1 MADKIVAY
9 SYFEPWDWVI
19 GVCYN
24 HQNYGSTQN
33 RLNIVMRRSL
43 GWICAAAFLW
53 FSLALFIAYRLAF
66 EISSPL
72 ERAVVAFQN
81 VGRGDFEF
89 QLGEASGYELEQL
102 YKSFNHMLQNLRQV
116 TTSRD
121 QLDVEVNARRKV
133 EDQLQQTVATLETII
148 NEAPLSI
155 IILSVDGRVV
165 RWNPAAERIFGWT
178 AEEVVGKMYPL
189 VHGAMVAECADIC
202 SLVASGITLRSKEV
216 QRYHKSGRKLD
227 LLLSA
232 SGMYE
237 NAKFTEN
244 MIVILE
250 DISDLKKVQRELEER
265 KELYKLLSSEF
276 KSILDSIQDVISVI
290 GPDMKIRWSN
300 HGQRRWNLGNEDQP
314 SSPYYAQWNKDKSR
328 CNDCPVI
335 ACFESGKIQRSK
347 VTSPDGTQW
356 GIKAFPQCDEQ
367 GKVINVIEVAS
378 DITESS
384 ILREEAM
391 RSARLASLGE
401 LAAGIAHE
409 INNPNG
415 VIVHNSPI
423 LKEIMNAVIPI
434 LDEYGEAHGD
444 FPLGRMPYS
453 RMRERLQ
460 KLPDHIIE
468 ASQRIKCIVDDLK
481 DFVREEGRGEQQQG
495 ADLNLALEAA
505 VRLTANSVKK
515 ATHHF
520 HVSYQ
525 PDLPLFIGS
534 IQRIEQVI
542 VNLIMN
548 ACQALPDTE
557 AAIDISTR
565 FDEKNKTVE
574 LSIADQ
580 GTGIKSEDLTKVTNP
595 FFTTKRE
602 TGGTGLGLS
611 ISSRIL
617 QEHNGSL
624 HIESF
629 PNKGTTIVI
638 TLPCMQEV

>member
-1 MADKIVAY
+1 
-9 SYFEPWDWVI
+9 
-19 GVCYN
+19 
-24 HQNYGSTQN
+24 
-33 RLNIVMRRSL
+33 
-43 GWICAAAFLW
+43 
-53 FSLALFIAYRLAF
+53 
-66 EISSPL
+66 
-72 ERAVVAFQN
+72 
-81 VGRGDFEF
+81 
-89 QLGEASGYELEQL
+89 
-102 YKSFNHMLQNLRQV
+102 
-116 TTSRD
+116 
-121 QLDVEVNARRKV
+121 
-133 EDQLQQTVATLETII
+133 
-148 NEAPLSI
+148 
-155 IILSVDGRVV
+155 
-165 RWNPAAERIFGWT
+165 
-178 AEEVVGKMYPL
+178 
-189 VHGAMVAECADIC
+189 
-202 SLVASGITLRSKEV
+202 
-216 QRYHKSGRKLD
+216 
-227 LLLSA
+227 
-232 SGMYE
+232 
-237 NAKFTEN
+237 
-244 MIVILE
+244 
-250 DISDLKKVQRELEER
+250 
-265 KELYKLLSSEF
+265 
-276 KSILDSIQDVISVI
+276 
-290 GPDMKIRWSN
+290 
-300 HGQRRWNLGNEDQP
+300 
-314 SSPYYAQWNKDKSR
+314 
-328 CNDCPVI
+328 
-335 ACFESGKIQRSK
+335 
-347 VTSPDGTQW
+347 
-356 GIKAFPQCDEQ
+356 
-367 GKVINVIEVAS
+367 
-378 DITESS
+378 
-384 ILREEAM
+384 M